1 MKRFSRARATLSA
14 SLLALGLIAGLAWAA
29 TVEPLE
35 ILTRSGVRVF
45 EVELAITDD
54 ERAKGLMFR
63 RELPEGRGMLFD
75 FKSDQMVAM
84 WMKNTFVSL
93 DMIFIRADG
102 RIAHIAESTT
112 PQSEAIISSARP
124 GARRAGSGGRHR
136 KKARHPARRQGRAP
150 LVFRALAEAALAPCR
165 ASP

>member
-1 MKRFSRARATLSA
+1 MNSFLRARATRSV
-14 SLLALGLIAGLAWAA
+14 SLLALALIAGAAWAA

-35 ILTRSGVRVF
+35 ILTRSGVQVF

-54 ERAKGLMFR
+54 ERANGLMFR

-102 RIAHIAESTT
+102 RIALIAENTT
-112 PQSEAIISSARP
+112 PQSEAIISSRVPVRGVLEVVAGTAKKLGIQP
-124 GARRAGSGGRHR
+124 GDKVAHRWFSGR
-136 KKARHPARRQGRAP
+136 
-150 LVFRALAEAALAPCR
+150 
-165 ASP
+165 

>member
-1 MKRFSRARATLSA
+1 MNWFSRARVALSV
-14 SLLALGLIAGLAWAA
+14 SLLALGLIAAMAWAA

-35 ILTRSGVRVF
+35 ILTRSGVHVF

-75 FKSDQMVAM
+75 FKTDQMVAM

-102 RIAHIAESTT
+102 RIASIAENTT
-112 PQSEAIISSARP
+112 PQSEAIISSRVPVRGVLEVVAGTAKKLGIQP
-124 GARRAGSGGRHR
+124 GDKVAHRWFSGR
-136 KKARHPARRQGRAP
+136 
-150 LVFRALAEAALAPCR
+150 
-165 ASP
+165 